1 MITHFAPQISAV
13 SMAKRFPTA
22 PRLVLALGL
31 ALASLLPS
39 TTSHAA
45 PKANEGAQKMNDLA
59 LTALDG
65 TALDPALLQGKVV
78 LFVNV
83 ASRCGFT
90 PQYTGLQK
98 LYEAKKDAG
107 LVIIGVPCNQFG
119 AQEPGSPTEI
129 ASFCKLDYGVTF
141 PLLAKQDVNGP
152 ARSDLYRYLVGSEVG
167 DGAEIRWN
175 FEKFLVARDGRVIG
189 RYPSKV
195 APDSAELLAAIDGA
209 LAARP

>member
-1 MITHFAPQISAV
+1 MITHFAPKISAV
-13 SMAKRFPTA
+13 TIAFRI
-22 PRLVLALGL
+22 PRAVGLALGL
-31 ALASLLPS
+31 ALTSLLPS
-39 TTSHAA
+39 VTAEAA
-45 PKANEGAQKMNDLA
+45 PKATEGAQKMNDLS

-65 TALDPALLQGKVV
+65 KPVDPALFQGKVV

-90 PQYTGLQK
+90 PQYAGLQK

-107 LVIIGVPCNQFG
+107 LVIVGVPCNQFG

-152 ARSDLYRYLVGSEVG
+152 GRSDLYKYLVGSEIG

-175 FEKFLVARDGRVIG
+175 FEKFLVGRDGRVIG

-209 LAARP
+209 LSARP